1 MALLSF
7 VLQWLEKQQWML
19 PLSLLLLFTLFFL
32 PRLIGPN
39 SSKSNL
45 PPSPPKFPAIG
56 NIHQLGTLIHRS
68 LRDLSH
74 KYGPIMLL
82 HLGAVP
88 VVVVSSG
95 DIAREILKEQD
106 VNFANR
112 PFTTA
117 ANELLYGCT
126 DVGFSP
132 YGEHWRK
139 LRKICVIDLL
149 STKRVQSFKFVREEE
164 ILCLLE
170 KIKAAGM
177 KKSPVNLSK
186 QFFALSNNII
196 TRCALGKKYD
206 EKDKFMEL
214 TKQVSELLQAFSF
227 GDFFP
232 SLKRVDLLTGL
243 LKRLKRT
250 SHGLDAFFEQV
261 IEEHIRERKHN
272 NDYLNKKSDCVDL
285 LLKLQNNNQ
294 DINLT
299 RVNIKALIQDLF
311 LAGNDTTTT
320 TLEWTMAELVRHPD
334 IMKKAQEEVRRVV
347 GHNNKT
353 KVEQEDIQQMDYF
366 KCIIK
371 ETLRLHPA
379 LPTLLPHQSLKDSTV
394 GGYHIP
400 ANTRVMINAWAI
412 QRDPKVWS
420 NAEEFIPERFMDN
433 TTDFKGQDYDFIPFG
448 SGRRMCP
455 GITFAISIVELAIA
469 NLLYLFNW
477 ELPNGGIKEELDMTE
492 AFGLSVAKK
501 IPLEL
506 FPIPHLS

>member
-1 MALLSF
+1 MALLSLL
-7 VLQWLEKQQWML
+7 LQWLEKQQWML
-19 PLSLLLLFTLFFL
+19 LQHPLSLSLLLLFTLFL
-32 PRLIGPN
+32 LLKLGRSPN
-39 SSKSNL
+39 SSKYNL
-45 PPSPPKFPAIG
+45 PPSPSKFPVIG
-56 NIHQLGTLIHRS
+56 NIPQLGTLIHRS
-68 LRDLSH
+68 LRDLSQ

-82 HLGAVP
+82 HLGRVP

-95 DIAREILKEQD
+95 DIAKEILKDHD

-139 LRKICVIDLL
+139 LRKVCVIELL

-164 ILCLLE
+164 IGCMLE
-170 KIKAAGM
+170 KIKSTAGM
-177 KKSPVNLSK
+177 KKSPINLSK
-186 QFFALSNNII
+186 LLFALSNNII
-196 TRCALGKKYD
+196 CRCVIGKKFD

-232 SLKRVDLLTGL
+232 SLKWMDVLTGL
-243 LKRLKRT
+243 IKRLKRT

-261 IEEHIRERKHN
+261 IEEHVRERNHN
-272 NDYLNKKSDCVDL
+272 NENLNKENDC
-285 LLKLQNNNQ
+285 
-294 DINLT
+294 
-299 RVNIKALIQDLF
+299 DLF
-311 LAGNDTTTT
+311 LAGNETTTT
-320 TLEWTMAELVRHPD
+320 TLEWTMAELVKHPD

-347 GHNNKT
+347 GHNKT
-353 KVEQEDIQQMDYF
+353 KMEEEDIQQMVYL

-379 LPTLLPHQSLKDSTV
+379 LPNMLPHQSSKDSNV

-400 ANTRVMINAWAI
+400 ANTRVIINAWAI
-412 QRDPKVWS
+412 QRDPQVWS
-420 NAEEFIPERFMDN
+420 SAEEFIPERFMN
-433 TTDFKGQDYDFIPFG
+433 NNTDFKGLDYDFIPFG

-455 GITFAISIVELAIA
+455 GSTFALSIVELAIA

-492 AFGLSVAKK
+492 AFGTSVAKK

-506 FPIPHLS
+506 LPIPHFS